1 MREGSLGI
9 RHTRSVRA
17 ASRSAHSPWSQ
28 ALALPTTGGRRP
40 HVLERFELTE
50 EGATL
55 SRASWGRPQVRVRAA
70 VRLPSV
76 GAESPKEECG
86 LFGVWAPG
94 EDVARLTYF
103 GLFAQQHRG
112 QESAGIAVSDG
123 SNILVYKDLGLI
135 SQVFSEATLT
145 TLYGDLAIGHTRY
158 STTGS
163 TTWDNA
169 QPVFKTDGVRSV
181 ALGHNGNLVNT
192 NELAEL
198 AGRAGAATTDTDIV
212 TTLMA
217 AEMAATG
224 GLEPAALRI
233 LPTLRGAF
241 SFVFMDER
249 SVFAARD
256 PFGVRPLSIGKL
268 PNGFVVASET
278 CALDIVGATF
288 IRDVEP
294 GEAVRFDDR
303 GLHSMRFAESPRSA
317 LCIFEFVYLARP
329 DSRLR
334 GSTVHE
340 ARREMGRLLAREH
353 PVDADLVIAVP
364 TTGHSAAQ
372 GYSEVSGIP
381 YGDGLYKNNYVGR
394 TFIQPSQSLRDRGV
408 KLKLNPLPD
417 AIRGKRLVVVD
428 DSIVRGT
435 TTRQI
440 VQALREAGA
449 TSVHLRITC
458 PPIQW
463 PCFYGIDM
471 STRQELV
478 AADLSVE
485 EIREYVGAD
494 SLGYLSL
501 EGMVASTGAEGS
513 GFCHACFD
521 GEYPIP
527 VPERAGKF
535 VLEDQLRLPTA

>member
-1 MREGSLGI
+1 M
-9 RHTRSVRA
+9 
-17 ASRSAHSPWSQ
+17 
-28 ALALPTTGGRRP
+28 
-40 HVLERFELTE
+40 
-50 EGATL
+50 
-55 SRASWGRPQVRVRAA
+55 
-70 VRLPSV
+70 

-94 EDVARLTYF
+94 DEVARLTYF

-123 SNILVYKDLGLI
+123 TNILVYKDLGLV
-135 SQVFSEATLT
+135 SQVFNEATLT
-145 TLYGDLAIGHTRY
+145 TLHGDLAVGHTRY

-169 QPVFKTDGVRSV
+169 QPVFKTDGVHSI

-192 NELAEL
+192 SELAERARG
-198 AGRAGAATTDTDIV
+198 AGLATTDSDIV
-212 TTLMA
+212 TTMIADRTPEAGSIEA
-217 AEMAATG
+217 AAMDV
-224 GLEPAALRI
+224 
-233 LPTLRGAF
+233 LPELRGAF
-241 SFVFMDER
+241 CFVFMDER

-256 PFGVRPLSIGKL
+256 SHGVRPLSIGRL

-278 CALDIVGATF
+278 CALDIVGATLV
-288 IRDVEP
+288 RDVEP
-294 GEAVRFDDR
+294 GELVRIDDR
-303 GLHSMRFAESPRSA
+303 GLHTQRFAESPKRS
-317 LCIFEFVYLARP
+317 LCVFEVVYLARP

-334 GSTVHE
+334 ERSVHE
-340 ARREMGRLLAREH
+340 ARREMGRILAREH
-353 PVDADLVIAVP
+353 PADADLVIAVP

-372 GYSEVSGIP
+372 GFSEVSGIP
-381 YGDGLYKNNYVGR
+381 YGDGLYKNTYVGR

-417 AIRGKRLVVVD
+417 SIRGKRLVVVD

-435 TTRQI
+435 TTKQI

-449 TSVHLRITC
+449 AEVHIRITC

-471 STRQELV
+471 PTRQELI
-478 AADLSVE
+478 AADLTVDQ
-485 EIREYVGAD
+485 IRSYVSAD

-501 EGMVASTGAEGS
+501 DGMVAAAGDGKET
-513 GFCHACFD
+513 FCRACFD
-521 GEYPIP
+521 GEYPIEI
-527 VPERAGKF
+527 PEGAGKY
-535 VLEDQLRLPTA
+535 VLEDQLKLPTG

>member
-1 MREGSLGI
+1 M
-9 RHTRSVRA
+9 
-17 ASRSAHSPWSQ
+17 
-28 ALALPTTGGRRP
+28 
-40 HVLERFELTE
+40 
-50 EGATL
+50 
-55 SRASWGRPQVRVRAA
+55 
-70 VRLPSV
+70 

-94 EDVARLTYF
+94 DDVARLAYF

-123 SNILVYKDLGLI
+123 TNILVYKDLGLV
-135 SQVFSEATLT
+135 SQVFNEATLT
-145 TLYGDLAIGHTRY
+145 TLHGDLAVGHTRY

-192 NELAEL
+192 QELASL
-198 AGRAGAATTDTDIV
+198 LGTAGAATTDSDVV
-212 TTLMA
+212 TTLISNEA
-217 AEMAATG
+217 RIEG
-224 GLEPAALRI
+224 GLEEGAARV

-249 SVFAARD
+249 SIYAARD
-256 PFGVRPLSIGKL
+256 PHGVRPLSIGRL

-278 CALDIVGATF
+278 CALDIVGATL

-294 GEAVRFDDR
+294 GELVRIDDR
-303 GLHSMRFAESPRSA
+303 GLHSRRFAASPKRS

-329 DSRLR
+329 DSRMR
-334 GSTVHE
+334 GLSVYE
-340 ARREMGRLLAREH
+340 SRREMGRRLAAEH

-372 GYSEVSGIP
+372 GYSEVSAIP

-394 TFIQPSQSLRDRGV
+394 TFIQPSQALRDRGV

-417 AIRGKRLVVVD
+417 SIRGKRLVVVD
-428 DSIVRGT
+428 DSIIRGT

-440 VQALREAGA
+440 VSALREAGA
-449 TSVHLRITC
+449 TEVHVRITC
-458 PPIQW
+458 PPTQW

-471 STRQELV
+471 PTRQELI

-485 EIREYVGAD
+485 QICDYVGAD

-501 EGMVASTGAEGS
+501 DAMVEAAGGDRSS
-513 GFCHACFD
+513 FCSACFD
-521 GEYPIP
+521 GDYPIAI
-527 VPERAGKF
+527 PEGAGKF
-535 VLEDQLRLPTA
+535 VLEEDQLRLPTA

>member
-1 MREGSLGI
+1 
-9 RHTRSVRA
+9 
-17 ASRSAHSPWSQ
+17 
-28 ALALPTTGGRRP
+28 
-40 HVLERFELTE
+40 
-50 EGATL
+50 
-55 SRASWGRPQVRVRAA
+55 
-70 VRLPSV
+70 V

-94 EDVARLTYF
+94 DDVARLAYF

-123 SNILVYKDLGLI
+123 TNILVYKDLGLV
-135 SQVFSEATLT
+135 SQVFNEATLT
-145 TLYGDLAIGHTRY
+145 TLHGDLAVGHTRY

-192 NELAEL
+192 TELAAL
-198 AGRAGAATTDTDIV
+198 LGTSGAATTDSDVV
-212 TTLMA
+212 TTLISNEA
-217 AEMAATG
+217 RTEG
-224 GLEPAALRI
+224 GLEEGAVRV

-249 SVFAARD
+249 SIYAARD
-256 PFGVRPLSIGKL
+256 PHGVRPLSIGRL

-278 CALDIVGATF
+278 CALDIVGATL

-294 GEAVRFDDR
+294 GELVRIDDR
-303 GLHSMRFAESPRSA
+303 GLHSRRFAESPKRS

-329 DSRLR
+329 DSRMR
-334 GSTVHE
+334 GLSVYE
-340 ARREMGRLLAREH
+340 SRREMGRRLAAEH

-372 GYSEVSGIP
+372 GYSEVSAIP

-394 TFIQPSQSLRDRGV
+394 TFIQPSQALRDRGV

-417 AIRGKRLVVVD
+417 SIKGKRLVVVD
-428 DSIVRGT
+428 DSIIRGT

-440 VQALREAGA
+440 VSALREAGA
-449 TSVHLRITC
+449 TEVHIRITC
-458 PPIQW
+458 PPTQW

-471 STRQELV
+471 PTRQELI

-485 EIREYVGAD
+485 QICDYVGAD

-501 EGMVASTGAEGS
+501 DAMVEAAGGEKSS
-513 GFCHACFD
+513 FCSACFD
-521 GEYPIP
+521 GEYPIAI
-527 VPERAGKF
+527 PEGAGKF
-535 VLEDQLRLPTA
+535 VLEEDQLRLPTA